1 MKSFEEM
8 YPNVAAWTL
17 DGWIELGRD
26 EYSQSFIRVLDIG
39 GMVWE
44 GEERYETIHD
54 ALSEAE
60 LRSRRGWRATGERQ
74 RWWSNLCLRRRLTL
88 SRIWRPASWIVL

>member
-44 GEERYETIHD
+44 GEERYETIDD
-54 ALSEAE
+54 ALFEAE
-60 LRSRRGWRATGERQ
+60 AAIEAWLE
-74 RWWSNLCLRRRLTL
+74 SNG
-88 SRIWRPASWIVL
+88 